1 MIWVVDKKV
10 VHHLVTH
17 GDLLAEVPLRISF
30 EYALD
35 AQRVVEGTLSI
46 KVLYNR
52 PEVCRRFPTLDGE
65 RLEADVQKTA
75 REAVSEH
82 LKLSGFELG
91 TGDEAPPEAA
101 AS

>member
-10 VHHLVTH
+10 VPHLVEH
-17 GDLLAEVPLRISF
+17 GGRLAEVPVRVSF
-30 EYALD
+30 EYAVHGL
-35 AQRVVEGTLSI
+35 AVAEETLSI